1 MPQYREF
8 FLTEFL
14 QSYSIDNEEATVL
27 RSQSPCGESNDREQE
42 TEEQNEM
49 EDEMAKENNEETN
62 QNQHSG
68 QERMNN
74 KGSISRNDTKFSR
87 VFEVGA

>member
-1 MPQYREF
+1 M
-8 FLTEFL
+8 
-14 QSYSIDNEEATVL
+14 L

-49 EDEMAKENNEETN
+49 GDEKTKENNVETN

-68 QERMNN
+68 QERINN
-74 KGSISRNDTKFSR
+74 KESISRNDTKFSR
-87 VFEVGA
+87 AFEVGA

>member
-1 MPQYREF
+1 M
-8 FLTEFL
+8 
-14 QSYSIDNEEATVL
+14 L

-49 EDEMAKENNEETN
+49 GDEMAKENNEETN

-74 KGSISRNDTKFSR
+74 KESISRNDTKISR
-87 VFEVGA
+87 ALEVGA

>member
-1 MPQYREF
+1 M
-8 FLTEFL
+8 
-14 QSYSIDNEEATVL
+14 L

-49 EDEMAKENNEETN
+49 GDEMAKENNEETN
-62 QNQHSG
+62 QNQHPG

-74 KGSISRNDTKFSR
+74 KESISRNDTKISKAL
-87 VFEVGA
+87 EVRA